1 MTAFDP
7 ERTDGLFQKPLKFS
21 ARKGTNVCKLFTTQA
36 QMHYSELPNSQY
48 NRSET
53 WTG

>member
-1 MTAFDP
+1 MSRYCGRMVFNLSVP
-7 ERTDGLFQKPLKFS
+7 Y
-21 ARKGTNVCKLFTTQA
+21 VCKLFTTQA
-36 QMHYSELPNSQY
+36 QMHYSELPNKQY